1 MTENSD
7 STAIIVRPNVLPST
21 AQFEMMRQMAE
32 RLAYAEGFLPKHFFQ
47 GDPRTRPHRVLA
59 AIEYGRAVGIE
70 PMIALQNITMID
82 GKAGASALLIGALL
96 RRGGYDVSAEYTANE
111 QACVVTISK
120 VGKVTGRGTF
130 SMENARRAGL
140 VREGSGWVK
149 YPRDMLYARALTQA
163 ARQGAQDAVLGMAYT
178 SEELGLEVDADG
190 QVTGEIPV
198 TQASPETVTAREEVQ
213 SSDQRQSGGSDSPPS
228 TAVQE
233 SAAAVTSEPPLA
245 PTAAP
250 E

>member
-7 STAIIVRPNVLPST
+7 STAIIVRPQVLPSI

-96 RRGGYDVSAEYTANE
+96 RRAGYEPQPAVYSDNDQKCTVDITRNGRLVS
-111 QACVVTISK
+111 
-120 VGKVTGRGTF
+120 
-130 SMENARRAGL
+130 
-140 VREGSGWVK
+140 SGV
-149 YPRDMLYARALTQA
+149 YSLT
-163 ARQGAQDAVLGMAYT
+163 
-178 SEELGLEVDADG
+178 
-190 QVTGEIPV
+190 
-198 TQASPETVTAREEVQ
+198 
-213 SSDQRQSGGSDSPPS
+213 
-228 TAVQE
+228 
-233 SAAAVTSEPPLA
+233 
-245 PTAAP
+245 
-250 E
+250 